1 MKGTSFYNETIKQDQ
16 FKIDYPYYGLFGSA
30 IITPIYDSET
40 EVIYKCRLLNGTTIL
55 LKKLFQSKK
64 WIDISLESETPLSKI
79 IGLSIDDFL
88 KIKKGV

>member
-1 MKGTSFYNETIKQDQ
+1 MKETSFYSDAWNKDQ

-30 IITPIYDSET
+30 LITPMHNAD
-40 EVIYKCRLLNGTTIL
+40 EVIYRCKLLNGTTIF
-55 LKKLFQSKK
+55 LKKLLQTKK
-64 WIDISLESETPLSKI
+64 WIDAGLNIETPLSSI